1 MLSQKGVPHRER
13 ELFKEPMTAEEIR
26 GLLRG
31 RPVSDVFATRSP
43 TFKKL
48 GLSDAQLDDDER
60 LRLMTEYPQ
69 LIRRP
74 LVTVGDELIVGL
86 DPARLNEVLSA
97 ES

>member
-1 MLSQKGVPHRER
+1 
-13 ELFKEPMTAEEIR
+13 MTADEIR
-26 GLLRG
+26 TLLRG

-48 GLSDAQLDDDER
+48 GLSDQQLDDEAR

-74 LVTVGDELIVGL
+74 LLTVGDELIVGL
-86 DPARLNEVLSA
+86 DPARLEAALR
-97 ES
+97 

>member
-1 MLSQKGVPHRER
+1 MSAD
-13 ELFKEPMTAEEIR
+13 ELR

-43 TFKKL
+43 TYKALDL
-48 GLSDAQLDDDER
+48 GSRELDDEAR
-60 LRLMTEYPQ
+60 LRLMVEHPQ

-86 DPARLNEVLSA
+86 DAPRLEAALR
-97 ES
+97 

>member
-1 MLSQKGVPHRER
+1 LLSQKGVPHRER
-13 ELFKEPMTAEEIR
+13 ELFKEPMSADEIR
-26 GLLRG
+26 RLLRG

-48 GLSDAQLDDDER
+48 GLSDQELDDAAR

-86 DPARLNEVLSA
+86 DAARLEAALR
-97 ES
+97 

>member
-13 ELFKEPMTAEEIR
+13 ELFKEPLSADELR

-31 RPVSDVFATRSP
+31 RPVGDVFATRSP
-43 TFKKL
+43 TYKKL
-48 GLSDAQLDDDER
+48 GLADQHLDDEAK
-60 LRLMTEYPQ
+60 LRLMVENPT

-86 DPARLNEVLSA
+86 DPARLEEALR
-97 ES
+97 

>member
-13 ELFKEPMTAEEIR
+13 ELFKEPMTADEIR

-48 GLSDAQLDDDER
+48 GLSDQQLDDEAR

-86 DPARLNEVLSA
+86 DAARLDAVLSA